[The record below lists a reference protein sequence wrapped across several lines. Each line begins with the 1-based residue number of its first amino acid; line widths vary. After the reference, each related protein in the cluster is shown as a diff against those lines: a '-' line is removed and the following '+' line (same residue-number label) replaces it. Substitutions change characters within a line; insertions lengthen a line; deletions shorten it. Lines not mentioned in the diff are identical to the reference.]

1 MANTYNQIFVQFV
14 ISVKNKMPLI
24 KPEWEHRLYQYITTT
39 IDSRKNKTLIINGTK
54 DHIHILVS
62 MDKNESPAKLMLC
75 VKQFSSKF
83 IKQNFCKNFSWQEGY
98 GCFSYTKSHI
108 DPVFKYIENQKE
120 HHKKVS
126 FKDELVAL
134 VKEMGVEGDLK
145 YLFVD

>member
-83 IKQNFCKNFSWQEGY
+83 IKQNFCN
-98 GCFSYTKSHI
+98 
-108 DPVFKYIENQKE
+108 
-120 HHKKVS
+120 
-126 FKDELVAL
+126 
-134 VKEMGVEGDLK
+134 
-145 YLFVD
+145 

>member
-120 HHKKVS
+120 HHKNIPFATEYMNILSKLG
-126 FKDELVAL
+126 F
-134 VKEMGVEGDLK
+134 GDI
-145 YLFVD
+145 YI